1 MSAINPLLLPVKKD
15 SNTVRATILENT
27 VNMLNKRKWIADK
40 NVKSIIKQLIESSNE
55 DNIYKIPLDIDLT
68 SLETYLPNLDDKD
81 KKKIHDMDGKY
92 VIIKI
97 LPQNIT
103 SIAKSPIMTE
113 FITSNVKYHKLI
125 IVSEITEKVKS
136 ILMDTYKNLE
146 MFREIFLMIDLLEH
160 VCSPKYEILTPT
172 EIQEVVL
179 SYHTPKK
186 KFQIMLEN
194 DPASVY
200 LFLQKGQLVRIIR
213 NSEITGIS
221 IAYKIIGSK
230 KN

>member
-15 SNTVRATILENT
+15 SNTIRSTILENT

-81 KKKIHDMDGKY
+81 KKKINDMDGKY

-103 SIAKSPIMTE
+103 SIAKSPIMTD

-136 ILMDTYKNLE
+136 ILMDTHKNLE
-146 MFREIFLMIDLLEH
+146 MFKEIFLMIDLLEH

-172 EIQEVVL
+172 EIQEIIL

-194 DPASVY
+194 DPASIY

-213 NSEITGIS
+213 NSEITGTS

>member
-15 SNTVRATILENT
+15 SNTVRLTVLENL
-27 VNMLNKRKWIADK
+27 VNMLNKRKWILDK
-40 NVKSIIKQLIESSNE
+40 NVKSIVKHLMDSVNE
-55 DNIYKIPLDIDLT
+55 DNIYKIPLDVDLT

-81 KKKIHDMDGKY
+81 KRKINEMDGKY
-92 VIIKI
+92 IVVKL

-113 FITSNVKYHKLI
+113 FITSNVKYHKI
-125 IVSEITEKVKS
+125 IVVSEITEKVKTV
-136 ILMDTYKNLE
+136 LMDVNKNLE
-146 MFREIFLMIDLLEH
+146 LFKEIFLMIDLLEH
-160 VCSPKYEILTPT
+160 VCSPKYEILTPI
-172 EIQEVVL
+172 EIKEIIL

-194 DPASVY
+194 DPASIY
-200 LFLQKGQLVRIIR
+200 LFLQKGQIVRIIR
-213 NSEITGIS
+213 NSEITGTS

>member
-15 SNTVRATILENT
+15 SNTIKITVLENI

-40 NVKSIIKQLIESSNE
+40 NVKSIIKQLIDLPNE
-55 DNIYKIPLDIDLT
+55 DNVYKIPLDVDLS

-81 KKKIHDMDGKY
+81 KRKINEMDGKY
-92 VIIKI
+92 VVVKI

-113 FITSNVKYHKLI
+113 FISSNVKYHKLI
-125 IVSEITEKVKS
+125 VVSEITEKVKS
-136 ILMDTYKNLE
+136 MLMDIHKNLE
-146 MFREIFLMIDLLEH
+146 MFKEIFLMIDLLEH
-160 VCSPKYEILTPT
+160 VCSPKYEVLTPT
-172 EIQEVVL
+172 EIQEL
-179 SYHTPKK
+179 IISYHTPKK

-194 DPASVY
+194 DPASIY